1 MKDHKMLKHLI
12 VNKSIKL
19 IDALKMLDK
28 SALRYLLV
36 LDEDSILIGSLSDG
50 DVRRAILSGADLNND
65 ISNHYM
71 QDPIYLEENSFVLH
85 DAQELMSL
93 NSLMYLPIA
102 DQSKKFLDIVMSSQA
117 ADKKTTFDL
126 PKNCSAVIM
135 AGGIGS
141 RLEPFT
147 SILPKPLVPVQGKP
161 IIDHIIENFM
171 AYGIKDFYISVKY
184 KARIMRAYFEE
195 MELDRNITFIEED
208 TPLGTAGGL
217 SLLPKGAADP
227 IFVTNCD
234 VILSMNYQECYD
246 FHLDGKFAMTIVAAV
261 KKYRIPY
268 GSCELDAD
276 GSLLKINE
284 KPEYQH
290 IVNTGFYVLDPS
302 VLDLIEKGEHLD
314 MDKFIQLI
322 HSKGLKVG
330 IFPISEDSWNDVGE
344 WNEYH
349 NTIQSLEL

>member
-1 MKDHKMLKHLI
+1 MKDQKMLKHLI

-19 IDALKMLDK
+19 IDALKRIDQ

-50 DVRRAILSGADLNND
+50 DVRRAILGGADLNDD
-65 ISNHYM
+65 ISNYYM
-71 QDPIYLEENSFVLH
+71 QDPISLEDNNFILH
-85 DAQELMSL
+85 DAQELMSSK
-93 NSLMYLPIA
+93 SLMYLPTV
-102 DQSKKFLDIVMSSQA
+102 DQSKKFIDIVLSS
-117 ADKKTTFDL
+117 KGIETKTTSVL
-126 PKNCSAVIM
+126 PTNCSVVIM

-171 AYGIKDFYISVKY
+171 EYGIKDFYISIKY

-195 MELDRNITFIEED
+195 MELDRNIIFIEED

-217 SLLPKGAADP
+217 SLLPKGIADP

-234 VILSMNYQECYD
+234 VILSMDYQECYD

-268 GSCELDAD
+268 GSCELDVD

-290 IVNTGFYVLDPS
+290 IVNTGFYLLDPS
-302 VLDLIEKGEHLD
+302 VIEFIEDGQHLD

-322 HSKGLKVG
+322 HAKGLKVG
-330 IFPISEDSWNDVGE
+330 IFPISEDSWKDVGE
-344 WNEYH
+344 WHEYN
-349 NTIQSLEL
+349 NTIQSFEL